1 MAWAIVLPKI
11 HMLLSKGELTMLGLK
26 NIFKQELEKPK
37 AELPLAID
45 KNSAFVYQGG
55 ADVQKVWRKYG
66 WIPPSEY
73 RTDYEFGKKD

>member
-1 MAWAIVLPKI
+1 
-11 HMLLSKGELTMLGLK
+11 MLDIKT
-26 NIFKQELEKPK
+26 IFKKELKKPK
-37 AELPLAID
+37 AELPMLID
-45 KNSAFVYQGG
+45 KNSKFIYQGG

>member
-1 MAWAIVLPKI
+1 MLAI
-11 HMLLSKGELTMLGLK
+11 K
-26 NIFKQELEKPK
+26 NIFKKELEKPK
-37 AELPLAID
+37 EELPMLID
-45 KNSAFVYQGG
+45 KNSKFIYQGG

>member
-1 MAWAIVLPKI
+1 MLAI
-11 HMLLSKGELTMLGLK
+11 K
-26 NIFKQELEKPK
+26 NLFRKELEKPK
-37 AELPLAID
+37 ETLPLATD
-45 KNSAFVYQGG
+45 KDSKFVYQGG

>member
-1 MAWAIVLPKI
+1 
-11 HMLLSKGELTMLGLK
+11 MLDLR

-37 AELPLAID
+37 KELPMLID
-45 KNSAFVYQGG
+45 KDSKFIYQGG
-55 ADVQKVWRKYG
+55 ADVQKVWKKYG

>member
-1 MAWAIVLPKI
+1 
-11 HMLLSKGELTMLGLK
+11 MLDLR

-37 AELPLAID
+37 EQLPLAID
-45 KNSAFVYQGG
+45 KDSKFIYQGG
-55 ADVQKVWRKYG
+55 ADVQKVWKKYG

>member
-1 MAWAIVLPKI
+1 
-11 HMLLSKGELTMLGLK
+11 MLLK
-26 NIFKQELEKPK
+26 NIFKKELEKPK
-37 AELPLAID
+37 AVLPLAID